1 MTPLLAALS
10 SRREAV
16 RSWDWAVAVSPLSAA
31 SRNLRTAVLSSDFTA
46 LLRRRRRSFCPIRLI
61 WDLMLATPDLPQVS
75 RVGYQPSRLPVA
87 QLQPVRSRS
96 QRRATS
102 PWAAWKPRT
111 VGSPGGAGRR
121 EGPGGGPAT
130 GPPGA
135 GAAPRA

>member
-75 RVGYQPSRLPVA
+75 RVRYQPSRLPAV
-87 QLQPVRSRS
+87 SRPARD
-96 QRRATS
+96 QAPRRLRHLDACELRRAS
-102 PWAAWKPRT
+102 
-111 VGSPGGAGRR
+111 G
-121 EGPGGGPAT
+121 
-130 GPPGA
+130 
-135 GAAPRA
+135 